1 MTKRRN
7 FMGLAGAAFAL
18 AAAAL
23 PLPALSDTY
32 PSRPIRLVVPY
43 SPGGA
48 ADLVA
53 RVLADRMGRSL
64 GQPIVVDNKP
74 GAGAAIASEF
84 VARSTPDGYTVLLGG
99 NTQTVLH
106 PILDVKLN
114 YSDTDFSPI
123 GYVASSPLVMV
134 IDAKS
139 PIKTVDEFVKQM
151 KTSPGAG
158 NYGSSGNGSP
168 MHIAA
173 AWFNSAAGL
182 QMVHVGYKGSPPA
195 LNALLS
201 GEIQTIFDLVAT
213 AKPLIDSGKLRA
225 LAVTTPNRSAVL
237 PDVPTLEES
246 GYKGFDFAVRYALLG
261 PKAMPLAIVNR
272 LNKEL
277 NLALREPAVAAQLGN
292 LALDARPG
300 PPDAVTALSATEK
313 VRLRPVI
320 KANNITLA
328 Q

>member
-1 MTKRRN
+1 
-7 FMGLAGAAFAL
+7 MGLASAAFAL

-23 PLPALSDTY
+23 SLPALADTY
-32 PSRPIRLVVPY
+32 PSRPIRLVVPF

-48 ADLVA
+48 ADIVA
-53 RVLADRMGRSL
+53 RILADRMGQSL

-84 VARSTPDGYTVLLGG
+84 VARSAPDGYTVLLGG
-99 NTQTVLH
+99 STQTVLH
-106 PILDVKLN
+106 PILEAKLN
-114 YSDTDFSPI
+114 YSDTDFAPI
-123 GYVASSPLVMV
+123 GFVAFSPLVMV
-134 IDAKS
+134 VDAKS

-151 KTSPGAG
+151 KTKPGSG

-182 QMVHVGYKGSPPA
+182 EMVHVGYKGSPPA
-195 LNALLS
+195 LNALLT
-201 GEIQTIFDLVAT
+201 GEIQTVFDLVAT
-213 AKPLIDSGKLRA
+213 AKPLIDGGKLRA
-225 LAVTTPNRSAVL
+225 LAVTTPTRSAVL
-237 PDVPTLEES
+237 PGVPTLEES

-261 PKAMPLAIVNR
+261 PKAMPAAIVAL

-277 NLALREPAVAAQLGN
+277 NAALREPAVTAQLAN
-292 LALDARPG
+292 LALEARPG
-300 PPDAVTALSATEK
+300 APDAVPTLAAKEK
-313 VRLRPVI
+313 ARLRPIV